1 LWDTISWNTIKCAFP
16 ENNLGS
22 RFIVTTRIESV
33 ARACCTH
40 QECFYRLKTL
50 NDQDSRRLLFS
61 RTFGPNNDCSS
72 QIKEVPAEILK
83 KCGGLP
89 LAIITVAS
97 ILSSQP
103 TSNKDWENIRNS
115 LGSDLGTHPTLSG
128 MRQILRLSY
137 RNLPHHLR
145 ICFLYLGLYPED
157 HIIRRVSLVRQWV
170 AEGLVSNSG
179 RQDVEDLG
187 NSYFDELVNRSMIQP
202 EEIDYNGKVLSC
214 RVHDMMLD
222 LILSKCTE
230 GNFISVLYDSQG
242 MRELQNSKVR
252 RLSLNLNSVEG
263 FTILHC
269 SVQLLVCLRVHTFFQ
284 SQDFSEFLSFSSG
297 SSMARTGIRRKA
309 ST

>member
-1 LWDTISWNTIKCAFP
+1 
-16 ENNLGS
+16 
-22 RFIVTTRIESV
+22 
-33 ARACCTH
+33 
-40 QECFYRLKTL
+40 
-50 NDQDSRRLLFS
+50 
-61 RTFGPNNDCSS
+61 
-72 QIKEVPAEILK
+72 
-83 KCGGLP
+83 
-89 LAIITVAS
+89 
-97 ILSSQP
+97 
-103 TSNKDWENIRNS
+103 
-115 LGSDLGTHPTLSG
+115 
-128 MRQILRLSY
+128 M
-137 RNLPHHLR
+137 
-145 ICFLYLGLYPED
+145 
-157 HIIRRVSLVRQWV
+157 
-170 AEGLVSNSG
+170 SNSG
-179 RQDVEDLG
+179 RQDAEDLG

-269 SVQLLVCLRVHTFFQ
+269 SVQLLVCLCVHTFFQ